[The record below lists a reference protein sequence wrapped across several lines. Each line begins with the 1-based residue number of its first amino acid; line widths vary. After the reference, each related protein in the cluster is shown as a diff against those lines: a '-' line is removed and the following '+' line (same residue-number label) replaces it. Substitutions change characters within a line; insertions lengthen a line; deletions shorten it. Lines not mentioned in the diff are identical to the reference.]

1 MDADSERQAGAADES
16 PGDTQPRWGVWAS
29 GEGSIAAGGSIGL
42 AIAGD
47 YAAPMFVNLT
57 TPLPAPGA
65 YELPADKAPT
75 ANLPHNPY
83 LFVGRQRELAALDA
97 TFKDNGCFVVHG
109 LGGIG
114 KSALAAHWAAS
125 RTNTFDLVWW
135 ITGDTLADLNEGL
148 ADLAVAFQP
157 ALSDHLSRKALC
169 DLAVQWLCRHEGWLL
184 VLDNV
189 TDPADVKPLLA
200 RATNGRFL
208 ITTRRAGGWNGI
220 SKTLSLNV
228 LDLPKAVKLFEGV
241 HQQSAQG
248 RSLPDPSANE
258 ADVRALCGELGCL
271 PLAVGQAAA
280 YCRESEISPG
290 RYREQLTAHPEQLL
304 AVAPEGGRT
313 VALVWRVTL
322 DRLADT
328 PLAAEILRVIAWW
341 APDHIHRSYLT
352 PLASAPE
359 VTEAIRRLAA
369 HSMITL
375 RGEEIS
381 VHRLVQAVARTS
393 SPEDPHRSPEEVTA
407 GRETAAALLSTQVKD
422 SAWAMQTSWFSHAET
437 FLGHSDPDTEQSVLL
452 LCHTQ
457 RWRRIFLEDGGID
470 EVEHVLA
477 VAKRICGR
485 RHTTTLLA
493 RYYVA
498 EHHLELG
505 NWLVARD
512 LLIRNL
518 FVTAWMFE
526 RNHPERIMASARLA
540 RPAFESGKFW
550 AAVEMTDRANR
561 RAERSLG
568 PDHETTV
575 KLGFW
580 AAQNK
585 LMLAL
590 RFPNLYT
597 ERAIDEVE
605 QQIGRH
611 DLAGDA
617 AAGLIFSLVEFHVR
631 TGDPA
636 RAIRTVEMFAPKL
649 ARSHGELHVSTL
661 SLRCL
666 QVELLIASGRDDSAK
681 TLLAPLRND
690 WEQLLQDTRIP
701 ASLRT
706 RLDEI
711 LCTLS
716 P

>member
-1 MDADSERQAGAADES
+1 M
-16 PGDTQPRWGVWAS
+16 PGVG
-29 GEGSIAAGGSIGL
+29 
-42 AIAGD
+42 
-47 YAAPMFVNLT
+47 NL
-57 TPLPAPGA
+57 
-65 YELPADKAPT
+65 
-75 ANLPHNPY
+75 
-83 LFVGRQRELAALDA
+83 
-97 TFKDNGCFVVHG
+97 
-109 LGGIG
+109 
-114 KSALAAHWAAS
+114 
-125 RTNTFDLVWW
+125 
-135 ITGDTLADLNEGL
+135 
-148 ADLAVAFQP
+148 
-157 ALSDHLSRKALC
+157 
-169 DLAVQWLCRHEGWLL
+169 
-184 VLDNV
+184 
-189 TDPADVKPLLA
+189 
-200 RATNGRFL
+200 
-208 ITTRRAGGWNGI
+208 
-220 SKTLSLNV
+220 
-228 LDLPKAVKLFEGV
+228 
-241 HQQSAQG
+241 
-248 RSLPDPSANE
+248 
-258 ADVRALCGELGCL
+258 
-271 PLAVGQAAA
+271 
-280 YCRESEISPG
+280 PG

-681 TLLAPLRND
+681 TLLAPSATIGSSCSRTPGFPPRCVRD
-690 WEQLLQDTRIP
+690 WTKFSVPSAREVLLVLLAAHRPIQRWSSIFGFCCANAVSETSGALNVRQGHQSQRAAEFAPGEQLMGAARRKPGTAFVVIYAARAVDRPT
-701 ASLRT
+701 LRET
-706 RLDEI
+706 
-711 LCTLS
+711 S
-716 P
+716 